1 MRLFIG
7 IELPENSIA
16 ELYSLQNQLREK
28 VRRGRFPSK
37 HNLHLTLQF
46 LGETSESRVEDIIRL
61 LQTVAK
67 VNFPFKLSF
76 NAHLS
81 SFGHKN
87 PVPVVWVGVKGEVAA
102 LLQLQTSIVGCM
114 QELGFPAESRA
125 YHPHITLARDADF
138 IDKDFLLD
146 QEKGEFDIGQLSCF
160 NIDHF
165 CLLSSNVEQGKRIYN
180 RVETFKL
187 IDIDRIDRPCWRE
200 DDQFGI

>member
-7 IELPENSIA
+7 IELPEQIIA
-16 ELYSLQNQLREK
+16 ELHSLQNLLRKK

-46 LGETSESRVEDIIRL
+46 LGETSENRIEDIIRL

-67 VNFPFKLSF
+67 VNSPFKLSF
-76 NAHLS
+76 NAHLG

-87 PVPVVWVGVKGEVAA
+87 PVRVVWVGVKGEMEV
-102 LLQLQTSIVGCM
+102 LLQLQTSIVGRM
-114 QELGFPAESRA
+114 QELGFPAETRG
-125 YHPHITLARDADF
+125 YHPHVTLARDVDF

-146 QEKGEFDIGQLSCF
+146 QEEGEFDIGQLSCF

-180 RVETFKL
+180 IVETFKL
-187 IDIDRIDRPCWRE
+187 IDTDTK
-200 DDQFGI
+200 